1 MALDMVANVNANNF
15 PSTDIYL
22 VRHGQTEAN
31 IQGWMSGWS
40 ETDLTEVGIA
50 QAQAA
55 GDALLDASIKKVI
68 ASDLSRAHRTAEL
81 VSDRARGGE
90 VALVPELREWHFGRF
105 EGALQNEMW
114 ASVFGELGVPVTKA
128 YLAEATF
135 WDNMDLLRGRGM
147 GEPDLMDA
155 LAALDPAGEAA
166 NWEQY
171 MNRVHSAIG
180 MITEGAN
187 ASADSGGALVAVTH
201 GAITRTL
208 LATMDPS
215 GYDGQRIGNA
225 SISHLS
231 YQEGVFKVLRVG
243 VAPQDW

>member
-1 MALDMVANVNANNF
+1 MNATN
-15 PSTDIYL
+15 PSSTDIYL

-31 IQGWMSGWS
+31 IEGWMSGWS
-40 ETDLTEVGIA
+40 ETELTEVGIA

-55 GDALLDASIKKVI
+55 GEALSDASITKVLS
-68 ASDLSRAHRTAEL
+68 SDLSRAHHTAKL
-81 VSDRARGGE
+81 VSKGARGGE

-105 EGALQNEMW
+105 EGSPQTEMW
-114 ASVFGELGVPVTKA
+114 GPVFGELGVPVSSS
-128 YLAEATF
+128 YLATATF
-135 WDNMDLLRGRGM
+135 WDNMDLLRERGM

-155 LAALDPAGEAA
+155 LAALDTSGEAA

-171 MNRVHSAIG
+171 MARVHSAIDL
-180 MITEGAN
+180 ISQGAREAAGSN
-187 ASADSGGALVAVTH
+187 GALVAVTH

-208 LATMDPS
+208 LPTMDPS

-231 YQEGVFKVLRVG
+231 YREGVFKVQRVG
-243 VAPQDW
+243 VDPLDW